1 MNQAMNQQFFATCPR
16 GLEALLVKELQTSGA
31 KSIKQTDGGVAFLG
45 DINVCYHINL
55 HSRIATRVLWQ
66 VTRGKY
72 ENEED
77 LFQGAYKVN
86 WPNWFNVKH
95 DFMVK
100 VTGVKCPLKSLE
112 FATLKIK
119 DAVCDKFRQAVDSRP
134 YIDTKKPA
142 VRIHAYLTVEDYIL
156 YIDTSGDALYQRGNR
171 KASIEAPLR
180 ENLAAGI
187 LQLSG
192 WQPGQPLLDP
202 MCGSGTFLLEAVMMA
217 LNIAPGLNRGF
228 GFERLK
234 NFESDT
240 WKKVKNAALN
250 AVQPVSFQK
259 IYGSDKDLRAVRI
272 AKRNL
277 EEAGFL
283 DAVQLSQFDIT
294 EVPPAADSGVLVTNP
309 PYGVRIGEDED
320 LTELYPKLGEALKK
334 KFAGWNTYFLT
345 NDLRMPKL
353 MRLSPSKK
361 TPLFNGPLECRLFE
375 IKMVAGSN
383 RKEKKSI
390 DQSSG
395 EASANQT
402 TVQAERKAV
411 GKSNEDPNRKLTFKD
426 VKPL

>member
-1 MNQAMNQQFFATCPR
+1 MNQQFFATCPR
-16 GLEALLVKELQTSGA
+16 GLESVLVDELKSAGA
-31 KSIKQTDGGVAFLG
+31 NHIQQTDGGVSFSG
-45 DINVCYHINL
+45 DLRVCYYTNL
-55 HSRIATRVLWQ
+55 HSRVATRVLMQ
-66 VTRGKY
+66 AGRGQY
-72 ENEED
+72 TNEEE
-77 LFQGAYKVN
+77 LYQGAFKIN
-86 WPNWFNVKH
+86 WPNWFDVKH

-119 DAVCDKFRQAVDSRP
+119 DAVCDKFREKVGARP
-134 YIDTKKPA
+134 YIDTRKPA
-142 VRIHAYLTVEDYIL
+142 VRIHAYLTADAYIY
-156 YIDTSGDALYQRGNR
+156 YIDTSGDALYQRGYR

-187 LQLSG
+187 LKLSG
-192 WQPGQPLLDP
+192 WQPGQALLDP

-217 LNIAPGLNRGF
+217 LDIAPGLNRGF

-240 WKKVKNAALN
+240 WKKVKNAAQKN
-250 AVQPVSFQK
+250 IKPVSFQK
-259 IYGSDKDLRAVRI
+259 IYGSDVDLRAVRI

-283 DAVQLSQFDIT
+283 EAVQLSQFDIT
-294 EVPPAADSGVLVTNP
+294 EVPPAAESGVLVTNP

-320 LTELYPKLGEALKK
+320 LAALYPKLGEALKR
-334 KFAGWNTYFLT
+334 KFAGWNAYFLT
-345 NDLRMPKL
+345 NDLRLPKL

-383 RKEKKSI
+383 RKTHSM
-390 DQSSG
+390 
-395 EASANQT
+395 
-402 TVQAERKAV
+402 V
-411 GKSNEDPNRKLTFKD
+411 
-426 VKPL
+426 